1 MSLLVRKP
9 LTDSQR
15 EKIAARSKPS
25 AEDIQRAQDDL
36 FLNLMLRVAEL
47 ENTNTKSTLKKSGS
61 NEKILSLRP
70 ELN

>member
-61 NEKILSLRP
+61 NEKILSL
-70 ELN
+70 

>member
-47 ENTNTKSTLKKSGS
+47 EKTNTKSTLKKSG
-61 NEKILSLRP
+61 KP
-70 ELN
+70 

>member
-47 ENTNTKSTLKKSGS
+47 EKTNTKSTLKKSGS